1 MNARV
6 WKLAA
11 SSGAGL
17 SLTPSM
23 RPAPV
28 SVVTAASPA
37 AVATPR
43 RSLITAYL
51 PRNVARMPMARG
63 RTIAIIPV
71 HNAVDERVRELVLAV
86 AAQTVPPDEIHV
98 IDDGSATP
106 VRAFA
111 APTLSWHWQP
121 HHGSRHAL
129 ASILH
134 QFEPREW
141 DFVFT
146 LGPEARPDSDVL
158 EALLRSM
165 SNPRMQAATVLSFV
179 HNRLRMIR
187 SGSGGISA
195 KPGAAALYRADPVY
209 DELGEFLAEST
220 GAEVA

>member
-1 MNARV
+1 MNAKV
-6 WKLAA
+6 WELTA

-17 SLTPSM
+17 TRRSSVRL
-23 RPAPV
+23 ALQ

-43 RSLITAYL
+43 RNPITTYL
-51 PRNVARMPMARG
+51 PRNVARLPMARG

-71 HNAVDERVRELVLAV
+71 HNAVDERVRESVLAV
-86 AAQTVPPDEIHV
+86 AAQTFPPDEIHV
-98 IDDGSATP
+98 IDDGSARP
-106 VRAFA
+106 VRSFE
-111 APTLSWHWQP
+111 APTVSWHWQP
-121 HHGSRHAL
+121 HHGSRQAL

-158 EALLRSM
+158 ETLLRSM
-165 SNPRMQAATVLSFV
+165 SNPRTQAATVLPFV
-179 HNRLRMIR
+179 HSRLRMIR

-195 KPGAAALYRADPVY
+195 KPGAATLFRADPVY
-209 DELGEFLAEST
+209 DNLGEFLVELP